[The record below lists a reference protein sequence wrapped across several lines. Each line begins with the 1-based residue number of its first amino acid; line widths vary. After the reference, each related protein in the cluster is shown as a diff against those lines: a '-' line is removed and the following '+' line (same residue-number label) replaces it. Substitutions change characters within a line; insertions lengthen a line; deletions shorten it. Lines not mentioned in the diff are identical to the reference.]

1 MTEEKLLTPT
11 DVAERLQL
19 QERTVTRWLRTGNPA
34 AGLGVSAPPD
44 WLPSRP
50 GAIIEALRSLP
61 EDTAAEGGRA
71 VGSRAKARYV

>member
-1 MTEEKLLTPT
+1 MAEEKRLTPT

-19 QERTVTRWLRTGNPA
+19 LERTVTHWLRTGNPA

-50 GAIIEALRSLP
+50 GAIIEVL
-61 EDTAAEGGRA
+61 
-71 VGSRAKARYV
+71 